1 MKWGAFIGGA
11 TLAAL
16 ASLPVSSP
24 ARAADMT
31 PIGQRAIPAT
41 SGYIP
46 AQFFWTGFY
55 LGASAGY
62 GFGTSTFIDPLPAAL
77 AASASPSL
85 KGFLAGGVSG
95 INYQISSV
103 VLGVEGDFTGS
114 WAKGS
119 AIDTVGDSLQTQ
131 VFWTASITG
140 RVGVAFDRLL
150 IYGKAGVGFDY
161 DRDIVAAAAGGVA
174 TGTTYH
180 IGWTAGG
187 GVEYAITE
195 HWIGRI
201 AYDYFTFPMRGVIFT
216 GTAIPSP
223 GILVNSGA
231 GGSVGVK
238 LNEIKAIM
246 AYKF

>member
-1 MKWGAFIGGA
+1 MKWSAVIGGA
-11 TLAAL
+11 ALAAL
-16 ASLPVSSP
+16 VSLPVSSP

-31 PIGQRAIPAT
+31 PISQRAILAT

-46 AQFFWTGFY
+46 AQFLWTGFY
-55 LGASAGY
+55 SGAGVGY
-62 GFGTSTFIDPLPAAL
+62 GWGSSAFTDPLPAA
-77 AASASPSL
+77 AFATASPSL
-85 KGFLAGGVSG
+85 NGFLVGGVAG

-103 VLGVEGDFTGS
+103 VVGVEGDFTGS

-119 AIDTVGDSLQTQ
+119 AMDSAGNSLQTQ
-131 VFWTASITG
+131 VFWTASIAG

-150 IYGKAGVGFDY
+150 IYGKGGVGFEY

-216 GTAIPSP
+216 GSAIPSP